1 MATPSSLRL
10 VRQALAWHQEGLDFA
25 DALHLLRSEGCACFA
40 TLDRALVKA
49 AAGRQLQ
56 PAVHLV

>member
-1 MATPSSLRL
+1 LITVVLE
-10 VRQALAWHQEGLDFA
+10 LAWHQEDLDFA
-25 DALHLLRSEGCACFA
+25 DAPQLLRNEDCGCFP